1 MRKIIENYTPIFL
14 IFMVAFSIIVTYY
27 SKMVLKD
34 YDILYTE
41 TGLPELDEE

>member
-14 IFMVAFSIIVTYY
+14 ILMVVFSIIVTYY
-27 SKMVLKD
+27 SKMILKD

-41 TGLPELDEE
+41 TGLPVLDEE